1 MADAQGVPKEE
12 SLATSQASDGTKSL
26 NTLSLSAAPD
36 SESQTQADDGN
47 SSTTES
53 EPPAT
58 PAKEDDDGIV
68 NSTAF
73 CLELDPET
81 IHPTVDLG
89 DRNNLV
95 RLLALYQSGWER
107 GRGRGPR
114 DHETCIWCRGPVGPN
129 VEVLTHVG
137 RNNSC
142 RNSWPVTCL
151 LDWIQ
156 QQLGT
161 VRGHSLRC
169 PMCAEEFYHRY
180 SVTGA
185 DFKADQGGPDAQ
197 RVVDAGWLRCTL
209 FGTAYARDF
218 CVKRKKPLIIME
230 SEEARKLVLLNREKY
245 MFNKCEELPQTALE
259 GTRWFSRVVAADI
272 AQSFGA
278 TPAPDSGLPAPVAPV
293 IYPRPVEGE
302 AEKPKNTFNMAWMI
316 LDHGNNQY
324 RMSPILCLD
333 ACCLIVQTEGLGGVT
348 KTMTAEEF
356 NAMTKA
362 RGGLKTVVESFG
374 PDDVTDALEMDASSR
389 LWLAKML
396 GKPPRDPDYPSDDE
410 WYKRIALAFGFSTR
424 PPLECGGSDN
434 DDGTPP
440 PAAAAADADD
450 EQNDSDESLP
460 ELPIV

>member
-58 PAKEDDDGIV
+58 PAKEDDDGIATGTTLFV
-68 NSTAF
+68 FLLCTSLAGNEGAGAV
-73 CLELDPET
+73 PET
-81 IHPTVDLG
+81 TK
-89 DRNNLV
+89 
-95 RLLALYQSGWER
+95 LASGV
-107 GRGRGPR
+107 
-114 DHETCIWCRGPVGPN
+114 VGPWDQTSRSSPMLAETT
-129 VEVLTHVG
+129 V
-137 RNNSC
+137 
-142 RNSWPVTCL
+142 
-151 LDWIQ
+151 
-156 QQLGT
+156 LGT